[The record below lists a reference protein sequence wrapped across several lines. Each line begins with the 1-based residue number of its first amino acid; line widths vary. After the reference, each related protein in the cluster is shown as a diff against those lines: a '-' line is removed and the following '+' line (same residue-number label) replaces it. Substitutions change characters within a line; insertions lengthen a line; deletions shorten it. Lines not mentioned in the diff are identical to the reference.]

1 MRCRDFHAL
10 ARWVGHLWLR
20 LSAAISLLLVFALA
34 LAVLSYA
41 PQTAALTAVAARRSA
56 IGWAC
61 PARLPLIWCCSFSAW
76 PFG

>member
-1 MRCRDFHAL
+1 MKMQDIMPRLRAL
-10 ARWVGHLWLR
+10 GVYLWLR

-41 PQTAALTAVAARRSA
+41 PQEAALTAVAARRSA

-61 PARLPLIWCCSFSAW
+61 PARLR
-76 PFG
+76 